1 MTSRGRGPG
10 SGRAAQAAG
19 AGVGR
24 VPAPALFLLAGIS
37 QYLGAALAVGLY
49 DQLPAPAVA
58 WGRGLVGAL
67 VLVVIV
73 RPWRGRWTFRDFA
86 HSSLFG
92 IVLLGM
98 NLAFYIAI
106 GLLPLGAAVAVE
118 FLGPVVV
125 AAWGGRSARQ
135 RIALALAAFGVL
147 SISLVGLDWGGQR
160 STAELALGLLAALIA
175 GSLWAMYMVIGGKI
189 VARRSGIT
197 SLATGLG
204 VGSIV
209 YAPVGL
215 IAAGV
220 TGTAGHL
227 VDPATLGA
235 LAGVGILSTVV
246 PYSLDQVTMKRLGT
260 AVFALL
266 NALLPVSATAIGLLV
281 LRQRPTWGE
290 IVGIIAVS
298 AAVAIS
304 SRRGTT
310 DPKPGS
316 TSSHEPT
323 QAPAPT
329 PRRRRKKN

>member
-1 MTSRGRGPG
+1 MTAARDRPTGSERASR
-10 SGRAAQAAG
+10 AAG
-19 AGVGR
+19 AGLGR

-58 WGRGLVGAL
+58 WGRGLVGAV
-67 VLVVIV
+67 VLVALV
-73 RPWRGRWTFRDFA
+73 RPWRGGWTRRDFA

-98 NLAFYIAI
+98 NLAFYVAI

-125 AAWGGRSARQ
+125 AAWGGRAARQ
-135 RIALALAAFGVL
+135 RVALALAAFGVL
-147 SISLVGLDWGGQR
+147 AISLVGLDWGGQR
-160 STAELALGLLAALIA
+160 STAELALGLVSALIA
-175 GSLWAMYMVIGGKI
+175 GSLWAMYMVIGGRI

-197 SLATGLG
+197 SLAAGLG
-204 VGSIV
+204 VGSLV

-227 VDPATLGA
+227 LDPAVLGV
-235 LAGVGILSTVV
+235 LVGVGLLSTVV

-266 NALLPVSATAIGLLV
+266 NALLPVSATVIGLLV
-281 LRQRPTWGE
+281 LRQTPTWGE

-304 SRRGTT
+304 TRRGT
-310 DPKPGS
+310 P
-316 TSSHEPT
+316 E
-323 QAPAPT
+323 PAPT
-329 PRRRRKKN
+329 DSTSRRRTQHW